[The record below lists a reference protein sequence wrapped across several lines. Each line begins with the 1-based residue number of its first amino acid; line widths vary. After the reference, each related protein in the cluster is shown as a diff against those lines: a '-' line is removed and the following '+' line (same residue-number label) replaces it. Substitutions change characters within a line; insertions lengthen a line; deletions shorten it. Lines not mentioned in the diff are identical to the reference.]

1 MRLCLGRQR
10 CCLVASPHAARSATS
25 QHLSPLTLSPCSS
38 SSQLPGRI
46 TCLASSHDYTYAAV
60 EGGNIIQCRRV
71 HVTGALRA
79 PRPGRVDAMLIL
91 GKTLLALGWGGLLC
105 VWDLA
110 NLSAPPKTIE
120 LDAGF
125 VPTAMAHPDTYLN
138 KIVIGSADGRLQ
150 LWNFSTGSKLHEFAP
165 LGSAVNVIAPSS
177 ALDIVGLGLADGCV
191 GGWGL

>member
-1 MRLCLGRQR
+1 M
-10 CCLVASPHAARSATS
+10 ASPNAGVRQSTCNTS
-25 QHLSPLTLSPCSS
+25 LLTLHPCSS

-79 PRPGRVDAMLIL
+79 PRPGRVDAMLVL

-105 VWDLA
+105 VWDLGS
-110 NLSAPPKTIE
+110 LSTPPKTIE

-125 VPTAMAHPDTYLN
+125 EPTAMAHPDTYLN

-150 LWNFSTGSKLHEFAP
+150 LWNFSTGTKLHEFAP

-191 GGWGL
+191 GDWGSQHTLAG